1 MSWSREIA
9 DTFQIADDAGHVIHI
24 LAVAMRTLLE
34 IALVDMSA
42 IVADGIGDVECK
54 IVAPLLGRHAQQLSV
69 LRLREMLVEV
79 GMKGRAAGEMLDIR
93 STVHLEL
100 VNDVERIVLDK
111 DRKSVV

>member
-42 IVADGIGDVECK
+42 IVADGVGDVIGEIIATFLCCHAEE
-54 IVAPLLGRHAQQLSV
+54 VAILCLGEV
-69 LRLREMLVEV
+69 LREV
-79 GMKGRAAGEMLDIR
+79 HVQ
-93 STVHLEL
+93 S
-100 VNDVERIVLDK
+100 
-111 DRKSVV
+111 